1 MSRRAVSD
9 FLLGSGE
16 CAETDARQRA
26 IGRED
31 VDTPVCAVEEAFM
44 DFYAR
49 EIFPKLASLRDERR
63 PAA

>member
-1 MSRRAVSD
+1 MIS
-9 FLLGSGE
+9 FSGV
-16 CAETDARQRA
+16 ASAPETDARQRA

-31 VDTPVCAVEEAFM
+31 VDIPVCAVEEAFM

-49 EIFPKLASLRDERR
+49 EIFPKLVSLRDERR